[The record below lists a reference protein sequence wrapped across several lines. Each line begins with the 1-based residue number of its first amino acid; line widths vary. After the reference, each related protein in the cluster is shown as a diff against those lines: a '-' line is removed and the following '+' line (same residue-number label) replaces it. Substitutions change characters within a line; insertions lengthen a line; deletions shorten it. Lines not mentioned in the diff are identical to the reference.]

1 MGVGWVDLWLSQEVR
16 LDDGGEVNLPSPWFE
31 ETTSFPLLF
40 FSIESPAID
49 FVSRKRSTL
58 CRKRDPQGH
67 VPPRHDS
74 SRNRRRVMGMGAI
87 NGDDTRTV
95 AETARSNSRWNKVS
109 IKSPFF
115 STILWPVRWK
125 IGVFLPWCGWSIDAA
140 VARRIGCFSGAVDGT
155 IRTCL
160 VERKKLIYRG
170 EGNQFD
176 SFSC

>member
-1 MGVGWVDLWLSQEVR
+1 MTQSGSTPRRWRWSEPAIPLVR
-16 LDDGGEVNLPSPWFE
+16 GNHLLPS
-31 ETTSFPLLF
+31 SFF
-40 FSIESPAID
+40 FPSNPQP
-49 FVSRKRSTL
+49 STL
-58 CRKRDPQGH
+58 FRGNGAPCAGSAIHRATC
-67 VPPRHDS
+67 PPVTTARGIVGEW
-74 SRNRRRVMGMGAI
+74 VMGMGAI

-95 AETARSNSRWNKVS
+95 AETARFNSRWNKVS